1 MAVAGAGLV
10 AAQDSLSSTSISK
23 EAMAYIDQ
31 LTEEHQASR
40 SLNGRGVK
48 PHARGSSTGD
58 CSVGHVSCCN
68 QVINDSEKKKTL
80 AGLLGLDD
88 VIGELALQCNNIPIN
103 VIGAAIDASNYCK
116 STPVVSKLCE
126 NM

>member
-1 MAVAGAGLV
+1 MAVVSVGLV

-31 LTEEHQASR
+31 LTEEHKASR
-40 SLNGRGVK
+40 LLDGRGVK
-48 PHARGSSTGD
+48 PHARGSTGD
-58 CSVGHVSCCN
+58 CSIGHVSCCN
-68 QVINDSEKKKTL
+68 QVINDSQKKKTL

-103 VIGAAIDASNYCK
+103 VIGAAIDASSYCK
-116 STPVVSKLCE
+116 SIPVVSFHVMLIS
-126 NM
+126 